1 MLDPEL
7 ETAIR
12 QIKGAQQ
19 NGFIT
24 KHFIMFTQ
32 VQNIFFQA

>member
-19 NGFIT
+19 NGFI
-24 KHFIMFTQ
+24 MFTQ
-32 VQNIFFQA
+32 GQNIFFQA